1 MGVELGLAV
10 VGITVG
16 AGTGTLVGL
25 PGCGDGAGV
34 GRGVGLADGLD
45 VGCGLVGCEEGA
57 AVGLGVGFD
66 DGYAEAVV
74 GSEVDGFGL
83 GAIDGGADGALD
95 GVDVG
100 DGAGRALGD
109 GEGSDVGQKVGPLVG
124 LSVSTMVVS
133 TLTTDWGEMKS
144 CAAADSSRRREPA
157 IQLSSVVC
165 AMRSEAQ
172 SPESTFDWKNALSA
186 SLTV

>member
-1 MGVELGLAV
+1 MTVGVELGLAV

-74 GSEVDGFGL
+74 GSDVDGFGL
-83 GAIDGGADGALD
+83 GAIDGGPDGALD

-100 DGAGRALGD
+100 DGAGRA
-109 GEGSDVGQKVGPLVG
+109 P
-124 LSVSTMVVS
+124 
-133 TLTTDWGEMKS
+133 
-144 CAAADSSRRREPA
+144 
-157 IQLSSVVC
+157 
-165 AMRSEAQ
+165 
-172 SPESTFDWKNALSA
+172 TFARDFIFRKG
-186 SLTV
+186 

>member
-1 MGVELGLAV
+1 MAAWSVAASKMTTSSAPVFEKSARESSGSASTAPRARSTEQGVIVGVELGLAV

-100 DGAGRALGD
+100 DGAGRA
-109 GEGSDVGQKVGPLVG
+109 P
-124 LSVSTMVVS
+124 
-133 TLTTDWGEMKS
+133 
-144 CAAADSSRRREPA
+144 
-157 IQLSSVVC
+157 
-165 AMRSEAQ
+165 
-172 SPESTFDWKNALSA
+172 TFARDFIFRKG
-186 SLTV
+186 